1 MADFSSRFKGFW
13 TDTPDADKHVYKL
26 LNAGEITAK
35 EAIDLRQ
42 FIKQGYVILPNA
54 ISTELADQI
63 ADEMQSVHKH
73 SEKFV
78 ARTDRQGYN
87 LATEDVLQMPG
98 VRILDY
104 YVNSSLARQAIFSP
118 TIARFLH
125 LVFNRGIMAFQSLTF
140 NVGSQQY
147 MHQDAAYVVLSEPI
161 QFAASWIAL
170 QDVEEGTGELQY
182 YPGSHRFPD
191 YLFSGE
197 FKHWLPARDGR
208 DQHIEC
214 LLGLNEEAERRGIKA
229 ESFLPKKGDALI
241 WAGDLAHG
249 GTKITKPDA
258 TRRSLVTHYCP
269 EDVVPYYATYTKFF
283 YKKPA
288 DVKNCFYSARHY
300 DLRPVMDKR
309 GETLRSPAGEILRTI
324 ERLKTEAADPAQSTY

>member
-1 MADFSSRFKGFW
+1 MSDFSSRFKGFW
-13 TDTPDADKHVYKL
+13 TDAPDAEQHVSEL
-26 LNAGEITAK
+26 LQAGEITVQDA
-35 EAIDLRQ
+35 EDLRQ
-42 FIKQGYVILPNA
+42 FIRQGYVVLPNA

-63 ADEMQSVHKH
+63 AKEMQSVHAH

-78 ARTDRQGYN
+78 ARTDRRSYN
-87 LATEDVLQMPG
+87 LATEDVLETPG

-104 YVNSSLARQAIFSP
+104 YVNSSLARQAIFSQK
-118 TIARFLH
+118 IARFLH
-125 LVFNRGIMAFQSLTF
+125 LVFNKGIMAFQSLTF

-147 MHQDAAYVVLSEPI
+147 IHQDGTYVVLSEPI

-170 QDVEEGTGELQY
+170 QDVEEGTGELEY

-197 FKHWLPARDGR
+197 FKHWLPSRDGR
-208 DQHIEC
+208 DQHIEY
-214 LLGLNEEAERRGIKA
+214 LRGLHEEAKRRGIQM

-249 GTKITKPDA
+249 GRQITKPEA

-269 EDVVPYYATYTKFF
+269 EDVLPYYASYTNFF
-283 YKKPA
+283 YKKST
-288 DVKNCFYSARHY
+288 DVEGCFYSARHY
-300 DLRPVMDKR
+300 DLRPVMDKS
-309 GETLRSPAGEILRTI
+309 GEVLRSPAGEILRTI
-324 ERLKTEAADPAQSTY
+324 ERLKVEAADQVE